1 MTIDLG
7 PGGWALLI
15 GDAILLGVI
24 AQFIGDVRPRF
35 KWIDTAI
42 AVFVGGL
49 AASEIL
55 TAWTVGPVV
64 DGLALVDAFI
74 GGVIVGTAVDWAI
87 RYECRRSDQAR
98 AKV

>member
-15 GDAILLGVI
+15 GGSILLGVI

-42 AVFVGGL
+42 AAFVGGL
-49 AASEIL
+49 VASRIL
-55 TAWTVGPVV
+55 TTWTVGPVA
-64 DGLALVDAFI
+64 DGLALVDAII
-74 GGVIVGTAVDWAI
+74 GGLIVGVAVDWAI
-87 RYECRRSDQAR
+87 RYESRRSAAPRRQA
-98 AKV
+98 